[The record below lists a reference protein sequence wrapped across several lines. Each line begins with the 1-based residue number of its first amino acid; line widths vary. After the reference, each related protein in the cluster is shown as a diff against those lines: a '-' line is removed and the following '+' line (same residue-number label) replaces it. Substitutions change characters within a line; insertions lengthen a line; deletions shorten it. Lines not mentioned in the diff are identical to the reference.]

1 MTLLSVSFVMG
12 GFFMTRLSSF
22 GGNHIFIR
30 RCCVLH
36 PLSFEFVIPCEGLRV
51 FPSRPQRLFRKF
63 PFL

>member
-1 MTLLSVSFVMG
+1 
-12 GFFMTRLSSF
+12 MTRLSSF